1 MITYEK
7 YCEIRDSKGMRDID
21 VARKAGI
28 QPSTF
33 SEWKKGKCTPKF
45 EKMSKIAAA
54 LDMIYMELV
63 NEEGESLPQD
73 MDYLVEKPTLPG
85 DPAVTE
91 EAIDL
96 SRRIQNLPKE
106 RQAALLDY
114 LRFLESDS

>member
-7 YCEIRDSKGMRDID
+7 YAEIRNSKGMRDAD
-21 VARKAGI
+21 VARAAKI
-28 QPSTF
+28 PPSTF
-33 SEWKKGKCTPKF
+33 TEWKKGEYTPKF
-45 EKMSKIAAA
+45 DKMCKIADA
-54 LDMIYMELV
+54 LGMIYMELI
-63 NEEGESLPQD
+63 NEEGEGLPQD
-73 MDYLVEKPTLPG
+73 ADYLVEKPNLPG
-85 DPAVTE
+85 DPAVAQ

>member
-1 MITYEK
+1 MISYEK
-7 YCEIRDSKGMRDID
+7 YATIRDSKGLTDGK
-21 VARKAGI
+21 VAERAGI
-28 QPSTF
+28 GRSTF
-33 SEWKKGKCTPKF
+33 SDWKSGRSAPKY
-45 EKMSKIAAA
+45 EKMCKIADA
-54 LDMIYMELV
+54 LGMIYMELI
-63 NEEGESLPQD
+63 NEEGKELPQD